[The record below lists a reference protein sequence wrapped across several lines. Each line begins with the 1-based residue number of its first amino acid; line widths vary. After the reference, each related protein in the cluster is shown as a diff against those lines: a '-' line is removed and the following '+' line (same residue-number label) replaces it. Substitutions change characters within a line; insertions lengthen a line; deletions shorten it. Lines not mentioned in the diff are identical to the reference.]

1 MKSSPTLHEQRK
13 QLERAKTSD
22 ILKAKIQ
29 QRPNRQELERRHILE
44 HDESHVDPSLAE
56 RQRMLKKA
64 RLADQLNSQLSHR
77 PGPLEL
83 IKKNILHTDEPI
95 ERCVKQGLIP
105 FKATSEGLL
114 NRPQQPNGYT
124 TCDGE
129 DDSLSSESDQQN
141 SPVGQDSNELPAVA
155 VGIESQEY
163 LSPNNDVLSVV
174 QPSTIVTQTKLPPAY
189 PTTKTLQVKP
199 ATTNYVFTGLTESFN
214 TDHSSSIRQAFQID
228 TLPALTPSPLP
239 FETPVQ
245 DKCDAPGKDKNRKKN
260 KPKTHSKPRL
270 MKFHEYK
277 GPANAQKINSSTMG
291 NCETSYQLLLK
302 QQNLLE
308 HLENLHKN
316 ASALPASVKATKAIT
331 QTFSVNGNYSQ
342 PVTPVA
348 SNNINTKPASPVS
361 ANLVDTGSLVL
372 SKLEK
377 MKVSDLKMLLKTRN
391 LPVSG
396 PKPQLIERLKPFVQ
410 SDAMETSNGST
421 VADCN
426 AITDEA
432 DNVSSPQFM
441 ETDAS
446 DMQDG
451 VKQKSNEELLR
462 EQQRTIDELQRQ
474 LKKYQDAL
482 QQTKTKQTSAKPIIE
497 MNPAKPEVLNQKQI
511 FKQQLEAKIQKE
523 KLLKLEHQHKLQ
535 MEQQQ
540 NEIRR
545 KQGEFF
551 LLAHFVTLGSSNWV
565 IFFIGFSAD
574 NIMQCSD
581 MMATKPC
588 AATNFAPH
596 TAKNPNEIVWNESTI
611 LLVKFP
617 DDKKY
622 VLSTNPQTAR
632 MENIIVPITT
642 TTTPQNINTFVKKLN
657 GSSQIQQSMAT
668 PPLNL
673 QLTQIAAPVRIM
685 SLLGALAKVSE
696 NNINFLLLVS
706 IASENDF

>member
-1 MKSSPTLHEQRK
+1 MHEQRK

-141 SPVGQDSNELPAVA
+141 SPAGQDSSELPPIATTI
-155 VGIESQEY
+155 GIEPHEFLIST
-163 LSPNNDVLSVV
+163 NDSTTAVV
-174 QPSTIVTQTKLPPAY
+174 PPAIVAQTRLPPAY
-189 PTTKTLQVKP
+189 PSATVDSAATEPFQVK
-199 ATTNYVFTGLTESFN
+199 ATTANFIITSLTDSFK
-214 TDHSSSIRQAFQID
+214 TARSPSIRQAFQID

-239 FETPVQ
+239 FDTPVQ
-245 DKCDAPGKDKNRKKN
+245 DKFDAPGKDKNRKKN
-260 KPKTHSKPRL
+260 KPKTHSKPRM

-277 GPANAQKINSSTMG
+277 GPANAQKNGAAAMA

-308 HLENLHKN
+308 HLESMHQN
-316 ASALPASVKATKAIT
+316 AIVSPASVKSTKPVT
-331 QTFSVNGNYSQ
+331 QTFSVTGNYSQ
-342 PVTPVA
+342 PPTPIS
-348 SNNINTKPASPVS
+348 SNAMNAKPASPVS
-361 ANLVDTGSLVL
+361 VNLADASNLVL

-377 MKVSDLKMLLKTRN
+377 MKVSDLKALLKTRN

-410 SDAMETSNGST
+410 NDAGDKST
-421 VADCN
+421 VAMVAVNDVNGMGDDN
-426 AITDEA
+426 ADMV
-432 DNVSSPQFM
+432 NSPQFM
-441 ETDAS
+441 ETDTN
-446 DMQDG
+446 DMQDINL
-451 VKQKSNEELLR
+451 KHKSNEELLR

-474 LKKYQDAL
+474 LKRYQDAL
-482 QQTKTKQTSAKPIIE
+482 QQTQTKHNPTSAKSTIE
-497 MNPAKPEVLNQKQI
+497 LGQQTKAEVPNQKLI
-511 FKQQLEAKIQKE
+511 FKQQLEAKILKE
-523 KLLKLEHQHKLQ
+523 KQQKLEQKMQ

-540 NEIRR
+540 NELRR
-545 KQGEFF
+545 KQG
-551 LLAHFVTLGSSNWV
+551 S
-565 IFFIGFSAD
+565 
-574 NIMQCSD
+574 
-581 MMATKPC
+581 
-588 AATNFAPH
+588 
-596 TAKNPNEIVWNESTI
+596 
-611 LLVKFP
+611 
-617 DDKKY
+617 
-622 VLSTNPQTAR
+622 
-632 MENIIVPITT
+632 
-642 TTTPQNINTFVKKLN
+642 
-657 GSSQIQQSMAT
+657 
-668 PPLNL
+668 
-673 QLTQIAAPVRIM
+673 
-685 SLLGALAKVSE
+685 
-696 NNINFLLLVS
+696 
-706 IASENDF
+706 